1 MNCSPQRRG
10 SPPAHTRITCAD
22 VETAHAPSDSGLGV
36 GPDLGSFKRST
47 DGSDTQPE
55 YSWSKRAS
63 PEHFHPHPRLPMV
76 GWSTVPKLL
85 SPAQLTSLSP
95 GYKFSHFL
103 NISTRI
109 IHGSLQLSTIDTELT
124 SFCPQ
129 PASAPGAPARMNPLH
144 LVTQTKGRLSHC
156 PTPSNLAPTEFSKR
170 CSPERAPE
178 APHSPHNSASDSS
191 LPPEAS

>member
-1 MNCSPQRRG
+1 MPSLIQVWGWAQIWVVLKDPQMVLTH
-10 SPPAHTRITCAD
+10 SQS
-22 VETAHAPSDSGLGV
+22 TA
-36 GPDLGSFKRST
+36 GPNT
-47 DGSDTQPE
+47 
-55 YSWSKRAS
+55 S
-63 PEHFHPHPRLPMV
+63 PEHFHPHPWLPVV

-124 SFCPQ
+124 SSCPQ

-170 CSPERAPE
+170 CSPERAAE

-191 LPPEAS
+191 VPQKPPDIPPNHPHFSQS